1 MKTIKIATGIIFLM
15 VIFTN
20 SVAQKI
26 YDLIPRKTGK
36 INKIL
41 VANLPPHLKGMA
53 ALYSAMGGTDCI
65 EMECSLTTS
74 LGLGKQGSD
83 SQKNIILKYFPE
95 DKVARQLISQDCY
108 LPPSGSSSFS
118 NYKSLSFTL
127 SGDSLWVNY
136 QLAVYEHGK
145 SKIIRGPDL
154 YQYKNH
160 VFRNK
165 KRVLYVWI
173 K

>member
-1 MKTIKIATGIIFLM
+1 MKTTKITTGIIFLTVM
-15 VIFTN
+15 FTK

-36 INKIL
+36 VNKMVI
-41 VANLPPHLKGMA
+41 ANLPLHLKGMA
-53 ALYSAMGGTDCI
+53 AFYSAMGGTDCF
-65 EMECSLTTS
+65 EMECTLTTS

-118 NYKSLSFTL
+118 NYKYLAFTI
-127 SGDSLWVNY
+127 SGDSILVNY
-136 QLAVYEHGK
+136 FLAVYEHGR

-154 YQYKNH
+154 YLYKNH
-160 VFRNK
+160 VFRNR
-165 KRVLYVWI
+165 KRVLYAWI